1 LHVKSRDFLLGDN
14 CKLRPVELNV
24 PILKNVPLHLEVGDV
39 LKSGADYT
47 HVGANCQPIFTPL
60 ENSQCLARP
69 VILTFN
75 KQQAFSIAAN

>member
-14 CKLRPVELNV
+14 CKLRPVELNA

-47 HVGANCQPIFTPL
+47 HVSASCQPIFTL
-60 ENSQCLARP
+60 VKSGQCLARP
-69 VILTFN
+69 VILPFY
-75 KQQAFSIAAN
+75 KHQAVSIVAN